1 MIKCVAF
8 DLDNTLWD
16 IDPVIEKAEQRFY
29 QWLNSYY
36 PKITRKYSDRA
47 LIKHR
52 MAYMQSQPETLRHDL
67 TLLRKSWM
75 KHLADDVGLD
85 YSFVE
90 NGFEIFWLARNE
102 VTFYT
107 DALETLENLSK
118 RYTLGVISNGN
129 ASVHHI
135 GIGHLFD
142 YALSSEV
149 AGVAKPHQD
158 IFHQA
163 QKLSNV
169 EAHETV
175 YVGDDP
181 RCDIVGAQNT
191 GMKAIWY
198 NPTLKPW
205 PGGKVP
211 FAVIRSLSELQ
222 QRLERYNATIEQ

>member
-36 PKITRKYSDRA
+36 PKITQKYSDRA

-52 MAYMQSQPETLRHDL
+52 ITYMQSQPKSLRHDL

-75 KHLADDVGLD
+75 KCLADDVGLD

-90 NGFEIFWLARNE
+90 KGFEVFWLARNE
-102 VTFYT
+102 VTFYA
-107 DALETLENLSK
+107 DALETLENLAKS
-118 RYTLGVISNGN
+118 YTLGVISNGN

-142 YALSSEV
+142 FALSSET

-163 QKLSNV
+163 LALASTEKK
-169 EAHETV
+169 EMV

-181 RCDIVGAQNT
+181 KRDIVGAR
-191 GMKAIWY
+191 GAGLHAIWF
-198 NPTLKPW
+198 NPTLKAW
-205 PGGKVP
+205 PGGQVP
-211 FAVIRSLSELQ
+211 SAVIRHLSEL
-222 QRLERYNATIEQ
+222 EEKIEKL